1 MYPSLSTLLSLCSL
15 LYNLK
20 LLIWSEEV
28 KYLLLNRWASLTS
41 CAMKL
46 RKDSSY
52 KTETGKKY
60 VLFARQMFVES
71 GEAKIG
77 GAHFAVPGS
86 YWRHEGRS
94 RRLFF
99 SALWLTTRRE
109 SRPCGITVS
118 NGLSQL
124 GESTV
129 GQQWKQEVACCPVR
143 ISRRLYFI
151 ACVFTVTAA
160 ALDWV
165 LACLLHSS
173 ALLCA
178 SWWRRNSWWST
189 VSARRVAAS

>member
-1 MYPSLSTLLSLCSL
+1 
-15 LYNLK
+15 
-20 LLIWSEEV
+20 
-28 KYLLLNRWASLTS
+28 
-41 CAMKL
+41 MKL
-46 RKDSSY
+46 RQDRSY
-52 KTETGKKY
+52 KTQTGKKY
-60 VLFARQMFVES
+60 DLFARQMFLES

-86 YWRHEGRS
+86 CWRHEGRS

-109 SRPCGITVS
+109 SRPCGITGS

-160 ALDWV
+160 AAALDWV

-178 SWWRRNSWWST
+178 SWCRRNSWWST
-189 VSARRVAAS
+189 PRGWRLSSRVLYQSPLGQY

>member
-1 MYPSLSTLLSLCSL
+1 MT
-15 LYNLK
+15 NRK
-20 LLIWSEEV
+20 N
-28 KYLLLNRWASLTS
+28 KYLLLNRWVTLTS

-46 RKDSSY
+46 RQYRSY

-60 VLFARQMFVES
+60 VMFVRQMLLES

-86 YWRHEGRS
+86 YWRHEDRS

-99 SALWLTTRRE
+99 SAFWLTTRRE

-129 GQQWKQEVACCPVR
+129 GQQWKQEVACCLVR
-143 ISRRLYFI
+143 ISHRLYFI

-165 LACLLHSS
+165 LACLLHSA
-173 ALLCA
+173 ALLRA
-178 SWWRRNSWWST
+178 SWCRRNSWWST
-189 VSARRVAAS
+189 VSARRVADDLDETDSSRLLYQSPLGQD